1 MTKGDELVQV
11 KKGGATEE
19 DKHVSIPLAKLLLL
33 LSIIVALGI
42 SASFVKAP
50 FAFGAAGDHALFHAF
65 GHWIA
70 SGDVFI
76 RDFIHFRTPGPY
88 YYYALVQSVL
98 GHTYFATSFAL
109 LFEAHVGQAVASFFL
124 ALAASRVFWGR
135 ASLLLAF
142 VVGLLVVALP
152 AIYQFRTAIPALA
165 LALYL
170 FSLFKGDKEYSDK
183 PAALFGTGCLLG
195 LTYWFG
201 QEIFVFLALSI
212 GVAELSIY
220 ERKKT
225 KSVAMR
231 ALFLVLGV
239 AVVIAPGLLYFASV
253 GVNLKEYFYIT
264 FYYAFFVQPKGMD
277 IPFPTLS
284 VQNSIFYFWL
294 AIYVLG
300 ASLFALRGKLF
311 TPAGIVFFSY
321 IGLRLISMLGR
332 ADTLHLLFAISELFI
347 LLPIGVLLYW
357 QKRKEEQRYSS
368 AIIVLVTL
376 SVIITFGV
384 NGKSSA
390 LLLIPF
396 VLLVISVYQ
405 NRKYVLST
413 ESLLK
418 YPATGYS
425 GYMGMASVLGGALVV
440 IFTYPFSFDSPNAT
454 LHAFSQVAQNKLLG
468 VQVPIARKDE
478 LEAIRDIIQQHKASS
493 IFSYPVRAEFYSFA
507 SKHGTRYVEFAPQT
521 TESDVDAA
529 IRDLKKNKPEIVI
542 KDLDQAAS
550 LSPILHNLS
559 DYISSAYK
567 PITILEIN
575 SKIEILVPRDIPQS
589 ISRFFDNAYTYNLD
603 RTQVTAGLRSYGE
616 GRSVLVLAINRG
628 VGGFIFNS
636 PSAEYVEIKVYP
648 EPGAATTGQV
658 EVSRGEA
665 VTRRVVSVL
674 DGTVRVPVPV
684 GSGEVR
690 VQLQSAEPG
699 KAVLWEDPK
708 LVGASLNE

>member
-1 MTKGDELVQV
+1 MTKGDEVAQVQE
-11 KKGGATEE
+11 GGATEE
-19 DKHVSIPLAKLLLL
+19 EKYLSMPLAKLLLL
-33 LSIIVALGI
+33 VSIIVVLGI
-42 SASFVKAP
+42 AASFATAP
-50 FAFGAAGDHALFHAF
+50 FLFSATGDHALFHAF

-70 SGDVFI
+70 NGDVFI

-98 GHTYFATSFAL
+98 GHSYFATSFAL
-109 LFEAHVGQAVASFFL
+109 LFEAHVAQSVASFFL

-152 AIYQFRTAIPALA
+152 PIYQFRTAIPALA

-170 FSLFKGDKEYSDK
+170 FSLFKGDKEHFDK

-195 LTYWFG
+195 LSYWFG
-201 QEIFVFLALSI
+201 QEVFVFLALSI
-212 GVAELSIY
+212 AVAELSVY
-220 ERKKT
+220 ERKRT
-225 KSVAMR
+225 KSVAIR
-231 ALFLVLGV
+231 ALFLIFGV
-239 AVVIAPGLLYFASV
+239 AIVIAPGLIYFASV

-284 VQNSIFYFWL
+284 IQNSIFYVWL

-300 ASLFALRGKLF
+300 AALFALRGKLF

-347 LLPIGVLLYW
+347 LLPVGVLLYW
-357 QKRKEEQRYSS
+357 QSRKEAQRYSS
-368 AIIVLVTL
+368 AIVVLLTL
-376 SVIITFGV
+376 SVIIFFGV

-396 VLLVISVYQ
+396 VLLAIGVFQ
-405 NRKYVLST
+405 NRKEVLSPGHH
-413 ESLLK
+413 LK

-425 GYMGMASVLGGALVV
+425 GYMGMASVLGGALVML
-440 IFTYPFSFDSPNAT
+440 FTYPFSFDSPNTT
-454 LHAFSQVAQNKLLG
+454 LHAFNKVVQNKVLG
-468 VQVPIARKDE
+468 VQVTIARKNE
-478 LEAIRDIIQQHKASS
+478 LEAVRDIIQQRKASS

-529 IRDLKKNKPEIVI
+529 IRDLKKNKPEIVV

-550 LSPILHNLS
+550 LSPILHKLS
-559 DYISSAYK
+559 DYISSAYTA
-567 PITILEIN
+567 ITILEIN
-575 SKIEILVPRDIPQS
+575 SKIEILVPRDVPQS
-589 ISRFFDNAYTYNLD
+589 VSRFFDSAYTYNLD

-616 GRSVLVLAINRG
+616 GRSVLVLAVNRG
-628 VGGFIFNS
+628 VGTFVFNL
-636 PSAEYVEIKVYP
+636 PSAEYAEVKVYP

-658 EVSRGEA
+658 EVIRGEA
-665 VTRRVVSVL
+665 VIRKVVSVS
-674 DGTVRVPVPV
+674 DGVVRVPVPA
-684 GSGEVR
+684 GTGEVR